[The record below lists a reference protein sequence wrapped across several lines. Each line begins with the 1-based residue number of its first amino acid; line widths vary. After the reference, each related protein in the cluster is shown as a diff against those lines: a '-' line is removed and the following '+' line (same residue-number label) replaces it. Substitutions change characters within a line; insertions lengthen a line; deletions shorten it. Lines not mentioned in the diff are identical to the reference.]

1 MKIKDW
7 SNDERPRERVMA
19 LGPEAVSNAEL
30 LAILIGSG
38 TPEVTSVDLM
48 RKVLSEHGDSLR
60 ALGTLSRQ
68 ELEKYNGIGPA
79 KAVAIQAAME
89 LGKRLLLETKGPK
102 AKFTSSADAHDYFRV
117 KMSDM
122 PHEECHLLLLNVK
135 NQFMGHHVVSR
146 GGISESSVDVRLVLR
161 HAIIAGASNL
171 ILAHNHPSGN
181 PMPSRQDDD
190 LTMRLQKA
198 CQTMGLR
205 LLDHVIIGDDSYYS
219 YADEGRVNG

>member
-48 RKVLSEHGDSLR
+48 RKILNEHGDSLR

-79 KAVAIQAAME
+79 KAVTIQAAME

-102 AKFTSSADAHDYFRV
+102 AKFGSSSDAHDYFRV

-146 GGISESSVDVRLVLR
+146 GGISESSVDIRLVLR
-161 HAIIAGASNL
+161 HALIAGAPNL

-205 LLDHVIIGDDSYYS
+205 LLDHIIIGDDPYYS
-219 YADEGRVNG
+219 YAGEGRING

>member
-38 TPEVTSVDLM
+38 TPDVTSVDLM
-48 RKVLSEHGDSLR
+48 RKVLCEHGDSLR

-161 HAIIAGASNL
+161 HALIAGAPNL

-205 LLDHVIIGDDSYYS
+205 LLDHIIIGDDSYYS
-219 YADEGRVNG
+219 YADEGRMNG

>member
-48 RKVLSEHGDSLR
+48 RLILSEHGDSLR

-79 KAVAIQAAME
+79 KAVTIQAAME

-102 AKFTSSADAHDYFRV
+102 AKFGSSSDAHDYFRV

-135 NQFMGHHVVSR
+135 NQFIGHHVVSR
-146 GGISESSVDVRLVLR
+146 GGISESSVDIRLVLR
-161 HAIIAGASNL
+161 HALIAGAPNL
-171 ILAHNHPSGN
+171 
-181 PMPSRQDDD
+181 MPSRQDDD

-205 LLDHVIIGDDSYYS
+205 LLDHIIIGDDTYYS
-219 YADEGRVNG
+219 YADEGRMNG

>member
-38 TPEVTSVDLM
+38 TPEVTSIDLM

-161 HAIIAGASNL
+161 HALIAGAPNL

-198 CQTMGLR
+198 CQTMTLR
-205 LLDHVIIGDDSYYS
+205 LLDHIIIGDDSYYS

>member
-102 AKFTSSADAHDYFRV
+102 AKFGSSTDAFDLFRT
-117 KMSDM
+117 KIGDI
-122 PHEECHLLLLNVK
+122 PHEECHLLLLDVK
-135 NQFMGHHVVSR
+135 NQFMGYHVVSR

-161 HAIIAGASNL
+161 HALIAGAPNL
-171 ILAHNHPSGN
+171 IFAHNHPSGN

-198 CQTMGLR
+198 CQTMALR
-205 LLDHVIIGDDSYYS
+205 LLDHIIIGDDTYYS

>member
-1 MKIKDW
+1 
-7 SNDERPRERVMA
+7 
-19 LGPEAVSNAEL
+19 
-30 LAILIGSG
+30 
-38 TPEVTSVDLM
+38 M

-161 HAIIAGASNL
+161 HALIAGAPNL

-205 LLDHVIIGDDSYYS
+205 LLDHIIIGDDSYYS

>member
-19 LGPEAVSNAEL
+19 LGPESVSNAEL

-48 RKVLSEHGDSLR
+48 RRILSDHGDSLR
-60 ALGTLSRQ
+60 ALGAVSRQ

-79 KAVAIQAAME
+79 KAVTIQSALE

-102 AKFTSSADAHDYFRV
+102 ARFSSSNDAYDFFRAKIGDV
-117 KMSDM
+117 
-122 PHEECHLLLLNVK
+122 PHEECHLLLLDVK

-146 GGISESSVDVRLVLR
+146 GGISESTVDIRLVLR
-161 HAIIAGASNL
+161 HALITGAPNL

-181 PMPSRQDDD
+181 PNPSRQDDE
-190 LTMRLQKA
+190 LTLRIQKA
-198 CQTMGLR
+198 CHTLSLR
-205 LLDHVIIGDDSYYS
+205 LLDHIIIGDNTYYS
-219 YADEGRVNG
+219 YADEGKI

>member
-19 LGPEAVSNAEL
+19 LGPEVVSNAEL

-161 HAIIAGASNL
+161 HALIAGAPNL

-205 LLDHVIIGDDSYYS
+205 LLDHIIIGDDSYYS

>member
-7 SNDERPRERVMA
+7 ANDERPRERVMA

-60 ALGTLSRQ
+60 ALGTLSPQ
-68 ELEKYNGIGPA
+68 ELEKYNGIGSA

-117 KMSDM
+117 KMIDM

-161 HAIIAGASNL
+161 HALIAGAPNL

-198 CQTMGLR
+198 CQTMSLR
-205 LLDHVIIGDDSYYS
+205 LLDHIIIGDDSYYS

>member
-48 RKVLSEHGDSLR
+48 RKILSEHGDSLR

-68 ELEKYNGIGPA
+68 ELEEYNGIGPA
-79 KAVAIQAAME
+79 KAVTIQAAME

-102 AKFTSSADAHDYFRV
+102 AKFGSSSDAHDYFRV

-146 GGISESSVDVRLVLR
+146 GGISESSVDIRLVLR
-161 HAIIAGASNL
+161 HALITGAPNL
-171 ILAHNHPSGN
+171 IIAHNHPSGN

-205 LLDHVIIGDDSYYS
+205 LLDHIIIGDDTYYS
-219 YADEGRVNG
+219 YADEGMMNG

>member
-38 TPEVTSVDLM
+38 TLEVTSVDLM

-161 HAIIAGASNL
+161 HALIAGAPNL

-205 LLDHVIIGDDSYYS
+205 LLDHIIIGDDSYYS

>member
-19 LGPEAVSNAEL
+19 LGPEVVSNAEL

-146 GGISESSVDVRLVLR
+146 GGISESSVDVRLVMR
-161 HAIIAGASNL
+161 HALIAGAPNL

-205 LLDHVIIGDDSYYS
+205 LLDHIIIGDDSYYS

>member
-1 MKIKDW
+1 
-7 SNDERPRERVMA
+7 MA

-48 RKVLSEHGDSLR
+48 RKILSEHGDSLR

-68 ELEKYNGIGPA
+68 ELEEYNGIGPA
-79 KAVAIQAAME
+79 KAVTIQAAME

-102 AKFTSSADAHDYFRV
+102 AKFGSSSDAHDYFRV

-146 GGISESSVDVRLVLR
+146 GGISESAVDIRLVLR
-161 HAIIAGASNL
+161 HALIAGAPNL
-171 ILAHNHPSGN
+171 IIAHNHPSGN

-205 LLDHVIIGDDSYYS
+205 LLDHIIIGDDTYYS
-219 YADEGRVNG
+219 YADEGRING

>member
-38 TPEVTSVDLM
+38 TPDVTSVDLM

-122 PHEECHLLLLNVK
+122 PHEECHLLVLNVK

-161 HAIIAGASNL
+161 HALIAGAPNL

-205 LLDHVIIGDDSYYS
+205 LLDHLIIGDDSYYS

>member
-19 LGPEAVSNAEL
+19 LGSEAVSNAEL

-38 TPEVTSVDLM
+38 TPKVTSVDLM

-79 KAVAIQAAME
+79 KAVTIQAAME

-102 AKFTSSADAHDYFRV
+102 AKFGSSTDAFDLFRTR
-117 KMSDM
+117 MGDI
-122 PHEECHLLLLNVK
+122 PHEECHLLLLDVK
-135 NQFMGHHVVSR
+135 NQFMGYHVVSR

-161 HAIIAGASNL
+161 HALIAGAPNL

-198 CQTMGLR
+198 CQTMSLR
-205 LLDHVIIGDDSYYS
+205 LLDHIIIGDDSYYS

>member
-7 SNDERPRERVMA
+7 SNEERPRERVMA

-48 RKVLSEHGDSLR
+48 RRILADNGDSLR
-60 ALGTLSRQ
+60 ALGAMSRQ

-79 KAVAIQAAME
+79 KAVTVQAAME
-89 LGKRLLLETKGPK
+89 LGKRLLLETKGPRS
-102 AKFTSSADAHDYFRV
+102 KFSSSYDVYDYFRV
-117 KMSDM
+117 KMRDM
-122 PHEECHLLLLNVK
+122 LHEECHLLLLDVK
-135 NQFMGHHVVSR
+135 NQFVGHHVVSR
-146 GGISESSVDVRLVLR
+146 GGISESSVDIRLVLR
-161 HAIIAGASNL
+161 HALITGAPNL

-190 LTMRLQKA
+190 LTMRLQSA
-198 CQTMGLR
+198 CQTMALR
-205 LLDHVIIGDDSYYS
+205 LLDHIIVGDDTYYS

>member
-79 KAVAIQAAME
+79 KAVTIQAAME

-135 NQFMGHHVVSR
+135 NQFIGHHVVSR

-161 HAIIAGASNL
+161 HALIAGAPNL

-205 LLDHVIIGDDSYYS
+205 LLDHLIIGDDSYYS

>member
-68 ELEKYNGIGPA
+68 ELEKYNGIGQA

-161 HAIIAGASNL
+161 HALIAGAPNL

-198 CQTMGLR
+198 CQTMALR
-205 LLDHVIIGDDSYYS
+205 LLDHIIIGDDSYYS

>member
-161 HAIIAGASNL
+161 HALIAGAPNL

-205 LLDHVIIGDDSYYS
+205 LLDHLIIGDDSYYS

>member
-89 LGKRLLLETKGPK
+89 LGKRILLETKGPK

-161 HAIIAGASNL
+161 HALIAGAPNL

-198 CQTMGLR
+198 CQTMSLR
-205 LLDHVIIGDDSYYS
+205 LLDHIIIGDDSYYS

>member
-19 LGPEAVSNAEL
+19 LGPEVVSNAEL

-79 KAVAIQAAME
+79 KAVAVQAAME

-135 NQFMGHHVVSR
+135 NQFMGHHVVSS

-161 HAIIAGASNL
+161 HALIAGAPNL

-205 LLDHVIIGDDSYYS
+205 LLDHIIIGDDSYYS

>member
-38 TPEVTSVDLM
+38 TPDVTSVDLM

-79 KAVAIQAAME
+79 KAVAVQAAME

-161 HAIIAGASNL
+161 HALIAGAPNL

-205 LLDHVIIGDDSYYS
+205 LLDHIIIGDDSYYS

>member
-79 KAVAIQAAME
+79 KAVAMQAAME

-161 HAIIAGASNL
+161 HALIAGAPNL

-205 LLDHVIIGDDSYYS
+205 LLDHIIIGDDSYYS

>member
-117 KMSDM
+117 KMIDM

-161 HAIIAGASNL
+161 HALIAGAPNL

-205 LLDHVIIGDDSYYS
+205 LLDHIIIGDDSYYS
-219 YADEGRVNG
+219 YADEGRVSG